1 MKTLY
6 DINDMLHGLFDLT
19 RELTID
25 FVNPRPESKNTVGNI
40 RKLISLYHNVKYIIE
55 NNTPEDAENII
66 IDKRKELIDDDNA
79 LKDRTD
85 KHQAFILI
93 KHLDFIE
100 YIRILNWTLD
110 RDEFDFTY

>member
-6 DINDMLHGLFDLT
+6 DINDMLHGLFDLQ

-25 FVNPRPESKNTVGNI
+25 FVNPRPGCKNTLGKVE
-40 RKLISLYHNVKYIIE
+40 KLISLYHDVKYIID
-55 NNTPEDAENII
+55 NNTSEDAENII
-66 IDKRKELIDDDNA
+66 INKRKELIDDDNVI
-79 LKDRTD
+79 KNRTD
-85 KHQAFILI
+85 KHPSFILI

-100 YIRILNWTLD
+100 HIRLLNWTLD